1 VSARHEPVLVR
12 ETLAFLS
19 PRAGLFLDATLGD
32 GGHAEALLT
41 AAPELRLL
49 ASDRDPAAL
58 AEARARLAPF
68 GGRVTY
74 THGTFRDLPAAHAAQ
89 GAERLAGAL
98 FDYGVSSRQ
107 IDDPARGMSYRHD
120 GPLDLRMDPSGGETL
135 AERLAEVSEDELA
148 RVLRE
153 HGDVGPARRLA
164 RALLAAFRAGEL
176 AGTRS
181 LAALVQRAL
190 RDPRPAAAAPVF
202 QALRIW
208 VNDEMADLEAALAWL
223 PEAMA
228 DGGVVVTLS
237 YHSGE
242 DRRVK
247 QTLRGSPRAASA
259 GRTTPAGPRARRAPR
274 GLPAVVAEVEA
285 GPWEELTRKVVVPSE
300 LEQRA
305 NPRARSA
312 RLRAFRRKPR

>member
-1 VSARHEPVLVR
+1 VSVRHEPVLLR

-32 GGHAEALLT
+32 GGHAEALL
-41 AAPELRLL
+41 AADTGVRLL
-49 ASDRDPAAL
+49 ANDRDLDAL
-58 AEARARLAPF
+58 AGARERLERY
-68 GGRVTY
+68 GDRVTFA
-74 THGTFRDLPAAHAAQ
+74 HGTFRELPAAHAAL
-89 GAERLAGAL
+89 GTERFAGAL
-98 FDYGVSSRQ
+98 FDLGVSSRQ
-107 IDDPARGMSYRHD
+107 IDVAGRGMSYRQA
-120 GPLDLRMDPSGGETL
+120 GPLDLRMDATQGATL
-135 AERLAEVSEDELA
+135 ADRLAGTTEMELA
-148 RVLRE
+148 AVLRGF
-153 HGDVGPARRLA
+153 GDVGPARALA
-164 RALLAAFRAGEL
+164 RAVLSAAHEGALSDTRA
-176 AGTRS
+176 
-181 LAALVQRAL
+181 LAALVRRVL

-208 VNDEMADLEAALAWL
+208 VNDEMADLESALDWL

-247 QTLRGSPRAASA
+247 QSLRGAPEQTSRRLPPAAAAASSA
-259 GRTTPAGPRARRAPR
+259 S
-274 GLPAVVAEVEA
+274 
-285 GPWEELTRKVVVPSE
+285 PWEELTRKVVVPE
-300 LEQRA
+300 ETEQRS